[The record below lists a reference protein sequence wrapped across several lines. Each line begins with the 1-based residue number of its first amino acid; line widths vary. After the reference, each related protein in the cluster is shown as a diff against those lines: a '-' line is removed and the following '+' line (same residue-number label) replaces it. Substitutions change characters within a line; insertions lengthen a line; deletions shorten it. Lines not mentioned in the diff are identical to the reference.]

1 MRNLDSLSIDE
12 KLSRIEPTI
21 NDPAFLENR
30 GLSNEVGY
38 YIFDYSPKDEMK
50 VRDEIKHLETKI
62 NSNENYPFK
71 IVIFDLYEIIID
83 ILKDKGY
90 LEKIFDFEKNKG
102 RDFTKKAIVTLLKL
116 DSNANLIVNYII
128 ERTPDNCVVFL
139 TGVGKAFPILRSHN
153 VLNNLH
159 QHLDKVPVVLFFPGK
174 YSGTDLVLFDTL
186 EGSNY
191 YRAFSLIH

>member
-62 NSNENYPFK
+62 NSNEK
-71 IVIFDLYEIIID
+71 
-83 ILKDKGY
+83 
-90 LEKIFDFEKNKG
+90 
-102 RDFTKKAIVTLLKL
+102 
-116 DSNANLIVNYII
+116 
-128 ERTPDNCVVFL
+128 
-139 TGVGKAFPILRSHN
+139 
-153 VLNNLH
+153 
-159 QHLDKVPVVLFFPGK
+159 
-174 YSGTDLVLFDTL
+174 
-186 EGSNY
+186 
-191 YRAFSLIH
+191 